1 MTPDQAKL
9 MLGFFVSVLEQ
20 ETPTTI
26 RVLQAIPEDKS
37 DYRPSKT
44 SRSAM
49 ELARHLP
56 VVELW
61 FYEGVLQGE
70 LPAPDP
76 SAESSIKTIAH
87 AISIYENQIKAARE
101 RVQQL
106 SGEQLVRPMSM
117 LGIYTKPAVWF
128 LSLLIRH
135 TVHHRGQLSA
145 YLRPMGAQVPA
156 IYVDS
161 ADEPFHPENARPAT
175 TAGA

>member
-1 MTPDQAKL
+1 

-20 ETPTTI
+20 ETPTTLK
-26 RVLQAIPEDKS
+26 VLRAIPEEKC
-37 DYRPSKT
+37 DYRPSKH

-56 VVELW
+56 VIELW
-61 FYEGVLQGE
+61 FYEGVIQGE

-76 SAESSIKTIAH
+76 GAESSIKTVAQ
-87 AISIYENQIKAARE
+87 AISVYENQVKAALE
-101 RVQQL
+101 RVKQL
-106 SGEQLVRPMSM
+106 SGEQLVRPISM
-117 LGIYTKPAVWF
+117 LGLFTKPAVWF

-145 YLRPMGAQVPA
+145 YLRPMGARVPA

-161 ADEPFHPENARPAT
+161 ADEPFHAASARPAT
-175 TAGA
+175 VA

>member
-26 RVLQAIPEDKS
+26 KVLRAIPEDRC
-37 DYRPSKT
+37 DYRPAKQ
-44 SRSAM
+44 SRSAI

-61 FYEGVLQGE
+61 FYEGVIQGK
-70 LPAPDP
+70 LPLPDP
-76 SAESSIKTIAH
+76 GAESSIKTVAQ
-87 AISIYENQIKAARE
+87 AISVYENQVRGALE
-101 RVQQL
+101 RVKQL
-106 SGEQLVRPMSM
+106 SGEELARPMSM
-117 LGIYTKPAVWF
+117 LGLFTKPAVWF

-135 TVHHRGQLSA
+135 SVHHRGQLSA
-145 YLRPMGAQVPA
+145 YLRPMGALVPA

-161 ADEPFHPENARPAT
+161 ADQPFDPTADTRPASVV
-175 TAGA
+175 

>member
-20 ETPTTI
+20 ETPTTLK
-26 RVLQAIPEDKS
+26 VLRAIPEDKR
-37 DYRPSKT
+37 DYRPAVR
-44 SRSAM
+44 SRSAI

-61 FYEGVLQGE
+61 FYEGVMQGE

-76 SAESSIKTIAH
+76 SAESSIKTVAQ
-87 AISIYENQIKAARE
+87 AINVYENQVMAALE
-101 RVQQL
+101 RVKHL
-106 SGEQLVRPMSM
+106 SGEQLVKPMSL
-117 LGIYTKPAVWF
+117 LGLFTKPAVWF

-135 TVHHRGQLSA
+135 SVHHRGQLSS
-145 YLRPMGAQVPA
+145 YLRPMGAKVPA

-161 ADEPFHPENARPAT
+161 ADEPFHPAASATPAT
-175 TAGA
+175 VA